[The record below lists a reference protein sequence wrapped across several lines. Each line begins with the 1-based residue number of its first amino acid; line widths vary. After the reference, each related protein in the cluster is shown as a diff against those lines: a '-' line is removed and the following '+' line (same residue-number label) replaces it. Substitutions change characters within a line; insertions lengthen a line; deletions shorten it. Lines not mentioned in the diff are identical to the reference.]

1 MPYYNIYTQKIN
13 IKRIIMIIADETISN
28 LTSSKDGLD
37 QALAEKDN
45 LIEDMKIQ
53 IHDLKTEITS
63 LQTKSDG
70 SEELKHA
77 LLEEQTKSKE
87 AHAKVMELTE
97 FILARDETISQLKLE
112 ATKSLEELKA
122 LEDNSTAESASQ
134 INEIES
140 LNKVIIDKVPL
151 IIYTQTSYF
160 FE

>member
-1 MPYYNIYTQKIN
+1 
-13 IKRIIMIIADETISN
+13 MIIADETIAN

-37 QALAEKDN
+37 QALTEKDN

-53 IHDLKTEITS
+53 IHDLKEEITS
-63 LQTKSDG
+63 LQKKSDG

-87 AHAKVMELTE
+87 AQAKVMELTE

-151 IIYTQTSYF
+151 IIFTQTSYF
-160 FE
+160 YFE